1 MQNQNNIN
9 KDEED
14 ISMYYP
20 DGDAGNM
27 ERDDHDD
34 AFLNQNL
41 KKKNR
46 IRKKRAKLTK
56 SQIAM
61 IVVIFVIYTAVI
73 FAAAWLIFYKPAQPS
88 IDEIPFE
95 TDPVYSE
102 NDSSLNSDPNS
113 SGGQNGVVND
123 GYTVRDGVYNILVVG
138 HDDAAHLADVTMIVN
153 CNTND
158 NSISVMQIPRDTLVT
173 EDVITNKTNAAF
185 STFYSNAYTS
195 GAEDPYAEAMKE
207 YASMFEKSL
216 CIKIHHT
223 IIMNLS
229 GFRSIVDALGGVDVY
244 VPDDMYYSDPEQNL
258 YISIPKGNQHLD
270 GYNAEC
276 FVRFRSG
283 YLQADL
289 GRVNAQKIF
298 LTAMFNKVKATI
310 KAADISTLS
319 SLASEVFASVSTDL
333 SVSDIIYYAKFLLNV
348 DLESINMTTMP
359 GNVAGAY
366 YVMNRASTLEII
378 NQYFNIYNKNITDSI
393 FDRNYL
399 FCFTG
404 QKYLA
409 DVYFD
414 NTENVFDEVHNASDI
429 DEDSIYIP

>member
-1 MQNQNNIN
+1 MQNQNNVN
-9 KDEED
+9 KDEDD

-20 DGDAGNM
+20 GGDAENM
-27 ERDDHDD
+27 ERDDQDD
-34 AFLNQNL
+34 AFINQNI

-46 IRKKRAKLTK
+46 IRKKSAKLTK
-56 SQIAM
+56 SQIAL
-61 IVVIFVIYTAVI
+61 IVAIFVIYTSVI

-95 TDPVYSE
+95 TDPMYSE
-102 NDSSLNSDPNS
+102 SDMHLNGDQDNP
-113 SGGQNGVVND
+113 GGQNGVVND
-123 GYTVRDGVYNILVVG
+123 GYKVRDGVYNILVVG

-153 CNTND
+153 CNTVD

-173 EDVITNKTNAAF
+173 EDVVTNKVNAAF
-185 STFYSNAYTS
+185 STFYSNAYTT
-195 GAEDPYAEAMKE
+195 GTEDPYAEAMKA

-229 GFRSIVDALGGVDVY
+229 GFRNIVDALGGVDVY
-244 VPDDMYYSDPEQNL
+244 VPEDMYYSDPEQDL
-258 YISIPKGNQHLD
+258 YISIPKGDQHLD
-270 GYNAEC
+270 GYNAES

-298 LTAMFNKVKATI
+298 LTAMFNKVKSTI
-310 KAADISTLS
+310 KAADISTIS
-319 SLASEVFASVSTDL
+319 SLASEVFSSVSTDL
-333 SVSDIIYYAKFLLNV
+333 SVSDIIFYAKFLLNV

-366 YVMNRASTLEII
+366 YVMNRAAALEII
-378 NQYFNIYNKNITDSI
+378 NKYFNIYNKDITDSI

-399 FCFTG
+399 FCFTS
-404 QKYLA
+404 QQYLA

-414 NTENVFDEVHNASDI
+414 KTENVFDEVHNACDI
-429 DEDSIYIP
+429 DKDSIYIP